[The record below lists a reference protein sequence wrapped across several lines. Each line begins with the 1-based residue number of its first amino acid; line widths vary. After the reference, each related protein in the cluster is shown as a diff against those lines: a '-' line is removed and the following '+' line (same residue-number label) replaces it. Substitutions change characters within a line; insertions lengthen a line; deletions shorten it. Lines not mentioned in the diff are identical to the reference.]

1 MVLVNPV
8 WLIVGEETAV
18 FWGLA
23 VLYPLGFGL
32 GSFPILWLLKRLGQV
47 ETAPA
52 MGKRLSR
59 SIFVIWG
66 SLAVWVVVVFL
77 LMLVGLALAWR

>member
-1 MVLVNPV
+1 
-8 WLIVGEETAV
+8 
-18 FWGLA
+18 
-23 VLYPLGFGL
+23 
-32 GSFPILWLLKRLGQV
+32 
-47 ETAPA
+47 